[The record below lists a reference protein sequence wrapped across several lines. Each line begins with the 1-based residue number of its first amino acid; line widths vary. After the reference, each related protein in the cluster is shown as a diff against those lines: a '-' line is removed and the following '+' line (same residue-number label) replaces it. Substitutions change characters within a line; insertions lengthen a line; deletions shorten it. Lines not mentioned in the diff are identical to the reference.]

1 MIEEDLEEKKFEEEG
16 TSSEERLVLR
26 SVGSLQP
33 LISSPRVGTRP
44 RSNTIATL
52 QDIQVTSLRK
62 RIKELESEIKAQR
75 KRFWKTQDRNSQT
88 HIQVKRRVSIDFAGA
103 ITAGK
108 KEIGKLKEKIKE
120 LQLNLDTAK
129 EAGEKELDRVKANF
143 ALERAGFIDKLNS
156 RENELAAQKQTNL
169 DLESKLIVE
178 LGKNGE
184 LSSSLSEQKSQ
195 YEELKADTEQLGNR
209 NALLLSHVKA
219 LNKDQCVVLVKDPV
233 SLQQCK
239 FRVATDWNIEYLKS
253 ILRAV
258 YLPSESQ
265 NKFDL
270 ELFQGKPETT
280 SPLTSL
286 NFPISSST
294 EYEGAN
300 QGLLSE
306 MNCKPE
312 EVLLPIVDLS
322 LKLVPK
328 AKPEISGFSV
338 LAIEPEAIPEPEIL
352 VKNQGCCIVS

>member
-1 MIEEDLEEKKFEEEG
+1 MIPDFEEKKFAEEE

-26 SVGSLQP
+26 SEGSLQP
-33 LISSPRVGTRP
+33 FLSTPRVGPRP

-52 QDIQVTSLRK
+52 QNVQVTSLRK

-88 HIQVKRRVSIDFAGA
+88 RIQVKRRVSIDFAGA
-103 ITAGK
+103 ITAAK
-108 KEIGKLKEKIKE
+108 KEIGQLKDKIKE

-129 EAGEKELDRVKANF
+129 EAGEKELDRVKAKF
-143 ALERAGFIDKLNS
+143 ELERAGFLEKLNS
-156 RENELAAQKQTNL
+156 RENELAVQKQTSL
-169 DLESKLIVE
+169 DLESKLTVE
-178 LGKNGE
+178 MGKNGE
-184 LSSSLSEQKSQ
+184 LSSSLSAQKSQ
-195 YEELKADTEQLGNR
+195 YEELKADTERQGKT

-239 FRVATDWNIEYLKS
+239 FRVATDWNIEYLKN

-258 YLPSESQ
+258 YLPAESQ

-270 ELFQGKPETT
+270 ELFQGKAETT

-312 EVLLPIVDLS
+312 DLLLPIVDLN

-328 AKPEISGFSV
+328 PKPEISAFSV

-352 VKNQGCCIVS
+352 VKDQGCCIVS